1 MVMSEE
7 GLVEVSDGQRHSV
20 IVTIGTVE
28 NNILKQNRVM
38 LTVDGKHAH
47 MDIFGVE
54 KDRLKTNDP
63 FFGGLPTD
71 APYYGISRYT
81 GTYWPTE

>member
-28 NNILKQNRVM
+28 NNILKQKRVM
-38 LTVDGKHAH
+38 LTVDGKHANLSLIH
-47 MDIFGVE
+47 I
-54 KDRLKTNDP
+54 
-63 FFGGLPTD
+63 
-71 APYYGISRYT
+71 
-81 GTYWPTE
+81 